1 MARSSATWVKG
12 QAGNP
17 KGRPKV
23 SLDMRAM
30 AQQYGPRVVVRLAQL
45 AGVVQGH
52 PGADT
57 HAAQVMACKELLDR
71 GYGKP
76 VQQLSAD
83 AAAGPMVLRVTW
95 APALP
100 DEIEEPATPLI
111 EHETAD

>member
-23 SLDMRAM
+23 SLDLRQL
-30 AQQYGPRVVVRLAQL
+30 AQFHGPAGIQRLAEL
-45 AGVVQGH
+45 GGLVRGR

-57 HAAQVMACKELLDR
+57 HQAQIQAIGMLLDR
-71 GYGKP
+71 GYGRP
-76 VQQLSAD
+76 APTLAAD
-83 AAAGPMVLRVTW
+83 GASGPMVLKVTW

-100 DEIEEPATPLI
+100 DEEPATPLI
-111 EHETAD
+111 EHEAAD

>member
-1 MARSSATWVKG
+1 
-12 QAGNP
+12 
-17 KGRPKV
+17 
-23 SLDMRAM
+23 MRAM